1 MPACKASPPPA
12 APQHCAAPDV
22 EQRSTRLPPARPG
35 LDPRRARLRS
45 AHGHDSKFCPRLL
58 AGPRLLSEAGPGAH
72 TRGGTRA
79 RNLLLRREAPYP
91 LGHTSDVYRLKP
103 LDHPGMVGITAGYMR
118 LLHAHCCLVA
128 GVLSSS
134 EEIPQPCGSRTLRH
148 LIPEIKNDTVIQR
161 ASSVSE
167 RDSL

>member
-1 MPACKASPPPA
+1 M
-12 APQHCAAPDV
+12 HVFWD
-22 EQRSTRLPPARPG
+22 
-35 LDPRRARLRS
+35 DN
-45 AHGHDSKFCPRLL
+45 
-58 AGPRLLSEAGPGAH
+58 

-103 LDHPGMVGITAGYMR
+103 LDHHGMVGITAGYMQ

-167 RDSL
+167 SDSL